1 MSTVDP
7 AALSDTPDGQLLDE
21 LLTRAKLYTR
31 TADYW
36 ELLKFVA
43 RMPHLAPFNVML
55 LHLQKPGIR
64 YAASEKEWLKRFGRT
79 VREGARPLL
88 ILWPFAPV
96 AFVYDLQDTEG
107 PPLPDAVNP
116 FRAIGPV
123 TDAEYAAMV
132 KQLAKIQIE
141 VLPQDAGDGSAG
153 YIRVVRRAISSK
165 AYSHYR
171 ILVNRDHLAP
181 VRFATLAHELA
192 HLYLG
197 HLGGD
202 AKLHVPDRRGLSD
215 QQAELEA
222 ESVSYLVCA
231 RRGVANASEAYLAT
245 YVSTHTT
252 AADLHLYQV
261 MRAAGQVELALNKPA
276 RNKPQKPAD
285 QLSLG
290 LD

>member
-1 MSTVDP
+1 
-7 AALSDTPDGQLLDE
+7 LDE

-31 TADYW
+31 SAAYW
-36 ELLKFVA
+36 ELLQFVA

-79 VREGARPLL
+79 VREGSRPLL

-107 PPLPDAVNP
+107 APLPDAVNP

-123 TDAEYAAMV
+123 TDAEYTAMV

-153 YIRVVRRAISSK
+153 YIRLARRSPSPK
-165 AYSHYR
+165 VHSHYR
-171 ILVNRDHLAP
+171 ILVNRDHHAP

-202 AKLHVPDRRGLSD
+202 AKLHVPDRRKTSHE
-215 QQAELEA
+215 QAELEA
-222 ESVSYLVCA
+222 ESVAYLVCA
-231 RRGVANASEAYLAT
+231 RRGVTNVSEAYLAT
-245 YVSTHTT
+245 YVNVHTT
-252 AADLHLYQV
+252 VADLHLYQV
-261 MRAAGQVELALNKPA
+261 MRAAGQVEMALNKPS
-276 RNKPQKPAD
+276 RSKPESSD
-285 QLSLG
+285 VQLSLG